1 MKTKKIVLTSVL
13 LLLLLCVMC
22 TTKSYGICFDM
33 RIEGEESV
41 HAGDTIYLNAFY
53 FIGNDL
59 GRPYIV
65 REDIVTEEAIW
76 TSSDENIALVEN
88 GRVFGVSSGV
98 ATITAE
104 YTDGDITRE
113 ASMEIYVYGVMIDNN
128 QNNMIEIIPDDTSSD
143 EYIPDEFV
151 EYDPNDPS
159 FSPICYAEDDE
170 VYQDYSDDNYIMED
184 DEILFG
190 EESPVV
196 YIDIFEFF
204 RNMFRFDMY

>member
-76 TSSDENIALVEN
+76 TSSDESIVKVAAKFLHHFFWFHFSSSSII
-88 GRVFGVSSGV
+88 GLMIFSIVF
-98 ATITAE
+98 
-104 YTDGDITRE
+104 
-113 ASMEIYVYGVMIDNN
+113 
-128 QNNMIEIIPDDTSSD
+128 TST
-143 EYIPDEFV
+143 
-151 EYDPNDPS
+151 S
-159 FSPICYAEDDE
+159 F
-170 VYQDYSDDNYIMED
+170 
-184 DEILFG
+184 
-190 EESPVV
+190 
-196 YIDIFEFF
+196 IFS
-204 RNMFRFDMY
+204 RSWNK

>member
-53 FIGNDL
+53 FVGNDL

-76 TSSDENIALVEN
+76 TSSDENIAKVEN
-88 GRVFGVSSGV
+88 GEVYGISRGLV
-98 ATITAE
+98 TITAE

-113 ASMEIYVYGVMIDNN
+113 ASMDVYVYGEMIDSDPNN
-128 QNNMIEIIPDDTSSD
+128 TVEIIPDETIEYNQD
-143 EYIPDEFV
+143 EVV
-151 EYDPNDPS
+151 EYAPNDSS
-159 FSPICYAEDDE
+159 FSPICYAEEESD
-170 VYQDYSDDNYIMED
+170 VYQDYNENNKI
-184 DEILFG
+184 DEEIVLV
-190 EESPVV
+190 EKSPVT
-196 YIDIFEFF
+196 YIDFLGFF
-204 RNMFRFDMY
+204 RNMFHFQLY